1 MILVV
6 GLGNPGLEYSKTR
19 HNIGFTA
26 LDMISERYSFENWK
40 DKLSGHYAKG
50 IVGEQKTILLKP
62 QTFMNMSGS
71 CVKSFVDYFK
81 IENNNLFIIY
91 DDIDLKLGVMKKKI
105 GGGHAGHN
113 GVKSIFENLQ
123 TSNFY
128 KIRIGI
134 SRPEQK
140 EKVANF
146 VLSKFSLD
154 ELIMVKDVLEKVTN
168 DLEKIIGCS
177 PV

>member
-1 MILVV
+1 MILFV

-26 LDMISERYSFENWK
+26 LDMISEKYKFENWRN
-40 DKLSGHYAKG
+40 KLNGHYSRG
-50 IVGEQKTILLKP
+50 IVGKKKIILLKP

-71 CVKSFVDYFK
+71 CVKNFVDYFK
-81 IENNNLFIIY
+81 IKNNNLFVIY
-91 DDIDLKLGVMKKKI
+91 DDIDLKLGTLKKKI

-113 GVKSIFENLQ
+113 GIKSIFANLQ

-128 KIRIGI
+128 KIRIGVG
-134 SRPEQK
+134 RPEQK
-140 EKVANF
+140 EKIANF

-154 ELIMVKDVLEKVTN
+154 ELIMVGDVLKKVTN
-168 DLEKIIGCS
+168 DFEKIIG
-177 PV
+177 

>member
-26 LDMISERYSFENWK
+26 LDMISERYSFKNWK
-40 DKLSGHYAKG
+40 KKSNGHYAKG

-81 IENNNLFIIY
+81 IENNNLFVIY

-146 VLSKFSLD
+146 VLSKFSPD
-154 ELIMVKDVLEKVTN
+154 EFIMVKDVLEKVTN
-168 DLEKIIGCS
+168 DFEKIIGCS
-177 PV
+177 AV

>member
-1 MILVV
+1 MILFV

-26 LDMISERYSFENWK
+26 VDMISEKYKFENWRNK
-40 DKLSGHYAKG
+40 FNGQYARG
-50 IVGEQKTILLKP
+50 IVGKKKIILLKP

-71 CVKSFVDYFK
+71 CVKNFVDYFK
-81 IENNNLFIIY
+81 IKNNNLFVIY
-91 DDIDLKLGVMKKKI
+91 DDIDLNLGTLKKKI

-128 KIRIGI
+128 KMRIGVG
-134 SRPEQK
+134 RPEQK

-154 ELIMVKDVLEKVTN
+154 ELIMVEDVLKKVTN
-168 DLEKIIGCS
+168 DFEKIIG
-177 PV
+177 

>member
-6 GLGNPGLEYSKTR
+6 GLGNPGLEHSKTR

-40 DKLSGHYAKG
+40 NKLNGHYATG
-50 IVGEQKTILLKP
+50 IVGKQKTILLKP

-81 IENNNLFIIY
+81 IENNNLFVIY

-168 DLEKIIGCS
+168 DFEKIIGCS

>member
-40 DKLSGHYAKG
+40 NKLNGHYAKG
-50 IVGEQKTILLKP
+50 IVGKQKTILLKP
-62 QTFMNMSGS
+62 QTFMNMSGF

-81 IENNNLFIIY
+81 IENNNIFVIY
-91 DDIDLKLGVMKKKI
+91 DDIDLKLGTLKKKI

-113 GVKSIFENLQ
+113 GVKSIFESLKA
-123 TSNFY
+123 SNFC
-128 KIRIGI
+128 KMRIGVG
-134 SRPEQK
+134 RPEEK
-140 EKVANF
+140 EKVTNF
-146 VLSKFSLD
+146 VLSKFLPD
-154 ELIMVKDVLEKVTN
+154 ELIIVQEVLEKITN
-168 DLEKIIGCS
+168 DLEKIIG
-177 PV
+177 

>member
-40 DKLSGHYAKG
+40 NKLNGHYAKG
-50 IVGEQKTILLKP
+50 FVGNQKTILLKP

-81 IENNNLFIIY
+81 IEDNNLFVIY
-91 DDIDLKLGVMKKKI
+91 DDIDLELGILKKKI

-113 GVKSIFENLQ
+113 GVKSIYENLK

-128 KIRIGI
+128 KMRVGVG
-134 SRPEQK
+134 RPEEK
-140 EKVANF
+140 EKVTNF
-146 VLSKFSLD
+146 VLSKFLPD
-154 ELIMVKDVLEKVTN
+154 DLIIVQGVLEKVTN
-168 DLEKIIGCS
+168 DLEKIIG
-177 PV
+177 

>member
-19 HNIGFTA
+19 HNIGFNA

-40 DKLSGHYAKG
+40 NKLNGHYAKG
-50 IVGEQKTILLKP
+50 IVGKQKTILLKP

-123 TSNFY
+123 TSNFC

-146 VLSKFSLD
+146 VLSKFSPD
-154 ELIMVKDVLEKVTN
+154 ELIIVKDVLEKVTN
-168 DLEKIIGCS
+168 DFEKIIGCS
-177 PV
+177 AV

>member
-40 DKLSGHYAKG
+40 NKLNGHYAKG

-62 QTFMNMSGS
+62 KTFMNMSGS

-81 IENNNLFIIY
+81 IENNNLFVIY

-113 GVKSIFENLQ
+113 GVKSIFKNLQ

-134 SRPEQK
+134 SRPEQR

-168 DLEKIIGCS
+168 DFEKIISCS
-177 PV
+177 AV

>member
-1 MILVV
+1 MILFV

-26 LDMISERYSFENWK
+26 LDMISEKYKFENWRNK
-40 DKLSGHYAKG
+40 FNGQYARG
-50 IVGEQKTILLKP
+50 IVGKKKIILLKP

-71 CVKSFVDYFK
+71 CVKNFVDYFK
-81 IENNNLFIIY
+81 IKNNNLFVIY
-91 DDIDLKLGVMKKKI
+91 DDIDLKLGTLKKKI

-128 KIRIGI
+128 KIRIGVG
-134 SRPEQK
+134 RPEQK

-146 VLSKFSLD
+146 VLSKFLFD
-154 ELIMVKDVLEKVTN
+154 ELIMVEDVLASVTN
-168 DLEKIIGCS
+168 DFEKIIG
-177 PV
+177 

>member
-19 HNIGFTA
+19 HNVGFTA
-26 LDMISERYSFENWK
+26 LDMISKRYSFANWK
-40 DKLSGHYAKG
+40 KKLNGHYAKG
-50 IVGEQKTILLKP
+50 VVGNQRTILLKP
-62 QTFMNMSGS
+62 QKFMNMSGS

-146 VLSKFSLD
+146 VLSKFSPD

-168 DLEKIIGCS
+168 DFEKIIGCS
-177 PV
+177 AV

>member
-40 DKLSGHYAKG
+40 NKLNGHYAKG
-50 IVGEQKTILLKP
+50 FVGNQKTILLKP

-146 VLSKFSLD
+146 VLSKFSIY
-154 ELIMVKDVLEKVTN
+154 ELTMVEDVLKKVTN
-168 DLEKIIGCS
+168 DFEKIIG
-177 PV
+177 

>member
-6 GLGNPGLEYSKTR
+6 GLGNPGLEHSKTR

-26 LDMISERYSFENWK
+26 LDMISERYSFKNWK
-40 DKLSGHYAKG
+40 NKLKGHYATG
-50 IVGEQKTILLKP
+50 IVGKQKTILLKP

-123 TSNFY
+123 TSNLY

-146 VLSKFSLD
+146 VLSKFSPD

-168 DLEKIIGCS
+168 DFEKIIGCS
-177 PV
+177 AV

>member
-40 DKLSGHYAKG
+40 NKLNGHYATG
-50 IVGEQKTILLKP
+50 IVGKQKTILLKP

-71 CVKSFVDYFK
+71 CVKSFIDYFK
-81 IENNNLFIIY
+81 IENNNLFVIY

-168 DLEKIIGCS
+168 DFEKIIGCS
-177 PV
+177 PA

>member
-6 GLGNPGLEYSKTR
+6 GLGNPGLEYAKTR

-26 LDMISERYSFENWK
+26 LDMISKKYSFENWK
-40 DKLSGHYAKG
+40 NKLNGYYARG
-50 IVGEQKTILLKP
+50 TVGKQKIILLKP

-81 IENNNLFIIY
+81 IENNNLFVIY
-91 DDIDLKLGVMKKKI
+91 DDIDLKLGVLKKKI

-113 GVKSIFENLQ
+113 GIKSIFKNLQ

-128 KIRIGI
+128 KMRIGVG
-134 SRPEQK
+134 RPEQK

-146 VLSKFSLD
+146 VLSKFSLN
-154 ELIMVKDVLEKVTN
+154 ERIMVEDVLEKVTN
-168 DLEKIIGCS
+168 DFEKIIG
-177 PV
+177 

>member
-1 MILVV
+1 MILFV

-40 DKLSGHYAKG
+40 NKLNGHYATG
-50 IVGEQKTILLKP
+50 VVGKQKTILLKP

-81 IENNNLFIIY
+81 IDNNNLFVIY

-146 VLSKFSLD
+146 VLSKFSPD

-168 DLEKIIGCS
+168 DFEKIIGCS
-177 PV
+177 AV

>member
-1 MILVV
+1 
-6 GLGNPGLEYSKTR
+6 
-19 HNIGFTA
+19 
-26 LDMISERYSFENWK
+26 MISEKYKFENWRNK
-40 DKLSGHYAKG
+40 FNGQYARG
-50 IVGEQKTILLKP
+50 IVGKKKIILLKP
-62 QTFMNMSGS
+62 QTFMNMSGF

-81 IENNNLFIIY
+81 IENNNLFVIY
-91 DDIDLKLGVMKKKI
+91 DDIDLNLGNLKKKI

-128 KIRIGI
+128 KIRIGVG
-134 SRPEQK
+134 RPEQK

-154 ELIMVKDVLEKVTN
+154 ELIMVEDVLKKVTN
-168 DLEKIIGCS
+168 DFEKIIG
-177 PV
+177 

>member
-40 DKLSGHYAKG
+40 NKLNGHYAKG
-50 IVGEQKTILLKP
+50 LIGKQKTILLKP

-81 IENNNLFIIY
+81 IEDNNLFVIY
-91 DDIDLKLGVMKKKI
+91 DDIDLELGTLKKKI

-113 GVKSIFENLQ
+113 GVKSIFESLKA
-123 TSNFY
+123 SNFC
-128 KIRIGI
+128 KMRIGVG
-134 SRPEQK
+134 RPEEK
-140 EKVANF
+140 EKVTNF
-146 VLSKFSLD
+146 VLSKFLPD
-154 ELIMVKDVLEKVTN
+154 ELIIVQGVLEKVTN
-168 DLEKIIGCS
+168 DLEKIIG
-177 PV
+177 

>member
-40 DKLSGHYAKG
+40 NKLNGHYAKG
-50 IVGEQKTILLKP
+50 IVGKQKTILLKP

-81 IENNNLFIIY
+81 IEDNNLFVIY
-91 DDIDLKLGVMKKKI
+91 DDIDLELGTLKKKI

-113 GVKSIFENLQ
+113 GVKSIFESLKA
-123 TSNFY
+123 SNFC
-128 KIRIGI
+128 KMRIGVG
-134 SRPEQK
+134 RPEEK
-140 EKVANF
+140 EKVTNF
-146 VLSKFSLD
+146 VLSKFLPD
-154 ELIMVKDVLEKVTN
+154 ELIIVQEVLEKITN
-168 DLEKIIGCS
+168 DLEKIIG
-177 PV
+177 

>member
-26 LDMISERYSFENWK
+26 LDMISKRYSFENWK
-40 DKLSGHYAKG
+40 KKLTGHYAKG
-50 IVGEQKTILLKP
+50 VVGNQRTILLKP
-62 QTFMNMSGS
+62 QKFMNMSGS

-81 IENNNLFIIY
+81 IENNNLFVIY

-113 GVKSIFENLQ
+113 GVKSIVENLQ
-123 TSNFY
+123 TSNLFY
-128 KIRIGI
+128 SNR
-134 SRPEQK
+134 SE
-140 EKVANF
+140 VA
-146 VLSKFSLD
+146 LYSQHY
-154 ELIMVKDVLEKVTN
+154 
-168 DLEKIIGCS
+168 
-177 PV
+177 

>member
-40 DKLSGHYAKG
+40 NKLNGKYAKG
-50 IVGEQKTILLKP
+50 VVGNQKTILLKP
-62 QTFMNMSGS
+62 QTFMNISGS

-81 IENNNLFIIY
+81 IEDNNIFVIY
-91 DDIDLKLGVMKKKI
+91 DDIDLELGIFKKKI

-113 GVKSIFENLQ
+113 GVRSIFESLK
-123 TSNFY
+123 TSNFC
-128 KIRIGI
+128 KMRIGVG
-134 SRPEQK
+134 RPEEK
-140 EKVANF
+140 EKVTNF
-146 VLSKFSLD
+146 VLSKFLPD
-154 ELIMVKDVLEKVTN
+154 ELIIVQGALEKVTN
-168 DLEKIIGCS
+168 DLEKIIG
-177 PV
+177 

>member
-26 LDMISERYSFENWK
+26 LDMIAEKFKFENWK
-40 DKLSGHYAKG
+40 NKLNGHYAKG
-50 IVGEQKTILLKP
+50 IIGKQKIILLKP

-71 CVKSFVDYFK
+71 SVKSFVDYFK
-81 IENNNLFIIY
+81 IENNNLFVIY
-91 DDIDLKLGVMKKKI
+91 DDIDLELGVLKKKV

-128 KIRIGI
+128 RIRIGVG
-134 SRPEQK
+134 RPEQK
-140 EKVANF
+140 KNVANF
-146 VLSKFSLD
+146 VLSKFLVN
-154 ELIMVKDVLEKVTN
+154 ELILVEDVLERITN
-168 DLEKIIGCS
+168 DFEEFIGLKK
-177 PV
+177 V

>member
-6 GLGNPGLEYSKTR
+6 GLGNPGLEHAKTR
-19 HNIGFTA
+19 HNIGFIA

-40 DKLSGHYAKG
+40 NKLNGHYATG
-50 IVGEQKTILLKP
+50 IVGKQKTILLKP

-71 CVKSFVDYFK
+71 CVKSFADYFK
-81 IENNNLFIIY
+81 IENNNLFVIY

-168 DLEKIIGCS
+168 DFEKIIGCS

>member
-40 DKLSGHYAKG
+40 KKSNGHYAKG

-81 IENNNLFIIY
+81 IENNNLFVIY

-146 VLSKFSLD
+146 VLSKFSPD

-168 DLEKIIGCS
+168 DFEKIIGCS
-177 PV
+177 AV